1 MNIFT
6 SRKDMLAQ
14 SSSWKEAGQSICLVP
29 TMGNLHDGHLSLL
42 EVAAAHS
49 DKVITSIFVNPLQFA
64 PSEDFH
70 KYPRTRQAD
79 IDKLASTGLCDTV
92 FMPQGMYADGY
103 ATEIVPS
110 GVALRLE
117 GTNRPH
123 FFTGVATVVYQLFVQ
138 TDADKAVFGEK
149 DFQQL
154 RVIQQMVRD
163 LHIQTQIIAAPTLRE
178 PDGLAMSSR
187 NGYLNAIQRAQ
198 APALYQALQQ
208 AADRLRAGG
217 AVQAVLATAKDALS
231 SAGFDSVDY
240 FELCAADNLA
250 PITQLKKREDQA
262 ADNGVSDSMAM
273 LLAAANIGNVRLIDN
288 LRV

>member
-1 MNIFT
+1 
-6 SRKDMLAQ
+6 
-14 SSSWKEAGQSICLVP
+14 
-29 TMGNLHDGHLSLL
+29 
-42 EVAAAHS
+42 
-49 DKVITSIFVNPLQFA
+49 
-64 PSEDFH
+64 
-70 KYPRTRQAD
+70 
-79 IDKLASTGLCDTV
+79 
-92 FMPQGMYADGY
+92 MPQRMYADGY

-149 DFQQL
+149 DSNS

-198 APALYQALQQ
+198 APALYQALQRP
-208 AADRLRAGG
+208 DRLRAG
-217 AVQAVLATAKDALS
+217 VL
-231 SAGFDSVDY
+231 Y
-240 FELCAADNLA
+240 
-250 PITQLKKREDQA
+250 KRLQQQK
-262 ADNGVSDSMAM
+262 MC
-273 LLAAANIGNVRLIDN
+273 
-288 LRV
+288 